1 VRHGR
6 YRFVA
11 EFLVLP
17 VILYAIFVVSPYV
30 QTVIYSFTDWR
41 GVSSRVSFIGLGNY
55 RALLHD
61 DVFWTALQHNAT
73 MLVVLPFATIVV
85 ALFFSFML
93 NIGRQGEGGS
103 IGGVRGSA
111 FYRVVYFFPQVL
123 SVAILAV
130 LWQAVYRTDQGGLIN
145 GLLMKL
151 GVISTDHPY
160 LFLSSHSATLWC
172 VIFVIFWSSVGFYV
186 VLFSAAMQ
194 AIPRDFYEAALLD
207 GAGRF
212 VTFRRLTIPLLWD
225 QIQVAWVFLAI
236 AAMDGF
242 ALVYTM
248 TPATAGGGGG
258 PDHQSEVIA
267 THLYRNGFVFGR
279 TGYACAI
286 GVVLFLLTLILSMI
300 SLRLSRKERIEL

>member
-1 VRHGR
+1 VRHGK

-11 EFLVLP
+11 EFLAIP
-17 VILYAIFVVSPYV
+17 VILYAVFVISPYV
-30 QTVIYSFTDWR
+30 QTVVYSFTDWR
-41 GVSSRVSFIGLGNY
+41 GVSSRFSFIGFGNY
-55 RALLHD
+55 RALMHD
-61 DVFWTALQHNAT
+61 SVFWTALRHNIT
-73 MLVVLPFATIVV
+73 MLVVLPFATIVA

-93 NIGRQGEGGS
+93 NIGRQGEGGG
-103 IGGVRGSA
+103 IGGVRGA
-111 FYRVVYFFPQVL
+111 GFYRVVYFFPQVL

-130 LWQAVYRTDQGGLIN
+130 LWQAVYRTDQGGLLN
-145 GLLMKL
+145 GALMKL
-151 GVISTDHPY
+151 GLIDKNHPF

-172 VIFVIFWSSVGFYV
+172 VIFVIFWSGVGFYV

-194 AIPRDFYEAALLD
+194 AIPKDYYEAALLD
-207 GAGRF
+207 GATRG
-212 VTFRRLTIPLLWD
+212 VTFRKLTIPLLWD

-248 TPATAGGGGG
+248 TPATSGGGGG
-258 PDHQSEVIA
+258 PDHQSEVVA
-267 THLYRNGFVFGR
+267 THLYRNGFVFGK

-286 GVVLFLLTLILSMI
+286 GVILFLVTLALSGL

>member
-1 VRHGR
+1 MRHGK

-11 EFLVLP
+11 EFLAIP
-17 VILYAIFVVSPYV
+17 VILYTVFVISPYV
-30 QTVIYSFTDWR
+30 QTVLYSFTDWR
-41 GVSSRVSFIGLGNY
+41 GVSARFSFIGFGNY
-55 RALLHD
+55 RAMLHD
-61 DVFWTALQHNAT
+61 DVFWTALRHNAT
-73 MLVVLPFATIVV
+73 MLVVLPFVTIAV

-93 NIGRQGEGGS
+93 NIGRQGGRGISGVSGS
-103 IGGVRGSA
+103 G

-130 LWQAVYRTDQGGLIN
+130 LWQAVYRTDQGGLLN
-145 GLLMKL
+145 GALMKL
-151 GVISTDHPY
+151 GVISADHPF
-160 LFLSSHSATLWC
+160 LFLASHSATLWC

-194 AIPRDFYEAALLD
+194 AIPKDYYEAALLD
-207 GAGRF
+207 GAGRV
-212 VTFRRLTIPLLWD
+212 VTFRHLTIPLLWD

-248 TPATAGGGGG
+248 TPASAGGGGG

-267 THLYRNGFVFGR
+267 THLYRNGFVFGK

-286 GVVLFLLTLILSMI
+286 GVILFLLTLALSGL